1 MNNMEKIQKMLAE
14 RLNVESIDPKK
25 ELTALGLDSLDV
37 VEMLLDL
44 EEEFGVQFQSEEM
57 KNYRTVEDLYNAINE
72 KLENK

>member
-1 MNNMEKIQKMLAE
+1 MEKIQKMLAE